1 MVSVIATDHTLQP
14 CAYCVDRLTHP
25 LRYSPAPYD
34 EMAFV
39 VRRTVVREPKKRERL
54 RCSLA
59 TLLPID
65 LREPTKFDQ
74 SRLLRMEFQREV
86 RQPFPKLSQEP
97 LSVFTPL
104 KADHQIVSVSDKH
117 HLSARY
123 LPAPC
128 LNPQVEHIVQIH
140 VRQKRRNHRS
150 LRRACHRL

>member
-1 MVSVIATDHTLQP
+1 MKRRP
-14 CAYCVDRLTHP
+14 HP
-25 LRYSPAPYD
+25 LGHSPTANN
-34 EMAFV
+34 EMAFG
-39 VRRTVVREPKKRERL
+39 VRRTVMREPKKRERL
-54 RCSLA
+54 RLSLT

-65 LREPTKFDQ
+65 LRDPTKLDQ

-86 RQPFPKLSQEP
+86 RQPFLKLSQEP